1 MKFSQKE
8 MKYGIICMALSYL
21 VLPGLLGLLPLRA
34 GQTNFIYYCINFA
47 AVTVIFRKF
56 LLREL
61 SVALDR
67 PFSTIYYSILG
78 YLGYEALTQLITMLI
93 LMVCPAFSNI
103 NDQNIT
109 QMFREDLRL
118 MTIGVVLL
126 VPVAEECFFRGLIF
140 RNLLDSRPVLAHLLS
155 MAAFSLI
162 HVAGYVG
169 RGDAWQ
175 LLLCFV
181 QYLPAG
187 YCLCFVYRRS
197 GTILSPILVH
207 AIVNALGVYNT
218 LR

>member
-1 MKFSQKE
+1 
-8 MKYGIICMALSYL
+8 MKYRFKYSHICSNT
-21 VLPGLLGLLPLRA
+21 GR
-34 GQTNFIYYCINFA
+34 YCN
-47 AVTVIFRKF
+47 
-56 LLREL
+56 
-61 SVALDR
+61 
-67 PFSTIYYSILG
+67 YSITLLFQ
-78 YLGYEALTQLITMLI
+78 YRIHFEQ
-93 LMVCPAFSNI
+93 
-103 NDQNIT
+103 
-109 QMFREDLRL
+109 RL
-118 MTIGVVLL
+118 Q
-126 VPVAEECFFRGLIF
+126 IF
-140 RNLLDSRPVLAHLLS
+140 RNLLDNRPVLAHLLS

-169 RGDAWQ
+169 RCDALQ